1 MLKLCALGVLSAFV
15 GALLSEYGWRGKR
28 VFGVLSAVVMMI
40 GLIDGAGEIFES
52 VFSLSEAAGA
62 VELTKTVMKV
72 LGVGYIFGF
81 SSDVAKEL
89 GETAVSGV
97 LTLAGKIEIIALV
110 FPYFQKIL
118 EFGVELVK

>member
-1 MLKLCALGVLSAFV
+1 
-15 GALLSEYGWRGKR
+15 
-28 VFGVLSAVVMMI
+28 
-40 GLIDGAGEIFES
+40 
-52 VFSLSEAAGA
+52 
-62 VELTKTVMKV
+62 MKV

-118 EFGVELVK
+118 DFGVELVK